1 MISVRTTT
9 GWLSIRIRLRV
20 VLRWRGIE
28 SVPPAW
34 GRCVVTI
41 GVFDGVHRGH
51 QQIIGHAVQSA
62 RRADQ
67 PAVVVTF
74 APHPSEV
81 VRPGSHPPVLTT
93 QRYKAELLDE
103 MGVDVMCVVPFTL
116 DFSRLSP
123 DAFVHEV
130 LVEALHASDVV
141 IGENFRYG
149 HRAAGDVA
157 TLRREGRM
165 FGFATEGVPLLRD
178 GDLTISS
185 TYVRTCVA
193 GGEVS
198 AAAQAMGRPHRVEG
212 VIVRGDG
219 RGRAIGFPT
228 ANVEPVPHAAIPADG
243 VYAGWLVRGREPH
256 HVLGPEPV
264 RGPAAISVGTNPTFE
279 GRARRVEAYLL
290 DFDGDLYGDHVAVEF
305 TARLRDMQRFGR
317 VEDLVARMHGDVAR
331 TRELLDAPSGPPAS
345 GQPAD
350 SSLPCPEGTAE
361 PTPGPGSSPV

>member
-1 MISVRTTT
+1 
-9 GWLSIRIRLRV
+9 
-20 VLRWRGIE
+20 
-28 SVPPAW
+28 
-34 GRCVVTI
+34 VTI

-51 QQIIGHAVQSA
+51 QQIIGRAVESA
-62 RRADQ
+62 RRANQ

-74 APHPSEV
+74 DPHPSEV

-93 QRYKAELLDE
+93 QRYKAELLDG
-103 MGVDVMCVVPFTL
+103 MGVDVMCVLPFTL

-130 LVEALHASDVV
+130 LVEALHASAVV

-149 HRAAGDVA
+149 HRAAGDLS
-157 TLRREGRM
+157 TLEREGRM
-165 FGFATEGVPLLRD
+165 FGFAAEGVPLLRE

-193 GGEVS
+193 GGDVS

-228 ANVEPVPHAAIPADG
+228 ANIETAPHAAIPADG
-243 VYAGWLVRGREPH
+243 VYAGWLVRGREPQH
-256 HVLGPEPV
+256 LPGPEPV
-264 RGPAAISVGTNPTFE
+264 RTPAAISVGTNPTFE
-279 GRARRVEAYLL
+279 GRERRVEAYLL

-305 TARLRDMQRFGR
+305 IARLRDMERFDR
-317 VEDLVARMHGDVAR
+317 VEDLLARMDGDVSR
-331 TRELLDAPSGPPAS
+331 TRDLLVTAPSAPSAS
-345 GQPAD
+345 GRPAD
-350 SSLPCPEGTAE
+350 SAVPYPEGAGDATS
-361 PTPGPGSSPV
+361 GPGSSPV